1 MLIVIL
7 ALMIRTAQPT
17 SVPID
22 QQVTS
27 YQAVD
32 SREPSSPQ
40 SKSRIGPLPTA
51 PGKDLGP
58 YPVYKKAQTAANN
71 PDDASGVKTNTGKRK
86 SKANANAK
94 SKAEAGVRKV
104 KKENKSKIEAG
115 NVNVRLDPKSQLIKP
130 SATVL
135 LSMVIVMAKLACGPM
150 AKLACGPI
158 TNQNWNAPE
167 QLNTCA
173 RYKFDI
179 GAANAGVAAAGEM
192 LCTVRDSMSGG
203 GGGEFLKLSHRSPLS
218 NQSAWCSLPLTP

>member
-86 SKANANAK
+86 SKANA
-94 SKAEAGVRKV
+94 KV
-104 KKENKSKIEAG
+104 KKENKSKIEA
-115 NVNVRLDPKSQLIKP
+115 DPKSQLIKP

>member
-7 ALMIRTAQPT
+7 ALMVRTAQPT

-51 PGKDLGP
+51 PGKDLDP

-86 SKANANAK
+86 SKANA
-94 SKAEAGVRKV
+94 KV
-104 KKENKSKIEAG
+104 KKENKSK
-115 NVNVRLDPKSQLIKP
+115 
-130 SATVL
+130 
-135 LSMVIVMAKLACGPM
+135 
-150 AKLACGPI
+150 
-158 TNQNWNAPE
+158 
-167 QLNTCA
+167 
-173 RYKFDI
+173 F
-179 GAANAGVAAAGEM
+179 
-192 LCTVRDSMSGG
+192 
-203 GGGEFLKLSHRSPLS
+203 
-218 NQSAWCSLPLTP
+218 